1 MLQTKGLA
9 FRLGAS
15 PELVVAFGRQSIL
28 TLCLLLTVLEGG
40 LLSAHSS
47 APGASKPKTME
58 AFATYVQATNARNDS
73 ELQNG
78 RDLLW
83 VDTLPQPGRD
93 QAYKSLA
100 QGELQ
105 IEQRTTREHGRA
117 IPCPEGMIHHWEGLV
132 FIPGV
137 HVDDVLRIL
146 EDYDRHSSY
155 YAPDVVESKLE
166 SQSR

>member
-9 FRLGAS
+9 FRLGAR

-93 QAYKSLA
+93 QAGA
-100 QGELQ
+100 HGHEQGEHGEMGGGEPTAHGGDY
-105 IEQRTTREHGRA
+105 IEAGR
-117 IPCPEGMIHHWEGLV
+117 P
-132 FIPGV
+132 
-137 HVDDVLRIL
+137 R
-146 EDYDRHSSY
+146 R
-155 YAPDVVESKLE
+155 
-166 SQSR
+166 